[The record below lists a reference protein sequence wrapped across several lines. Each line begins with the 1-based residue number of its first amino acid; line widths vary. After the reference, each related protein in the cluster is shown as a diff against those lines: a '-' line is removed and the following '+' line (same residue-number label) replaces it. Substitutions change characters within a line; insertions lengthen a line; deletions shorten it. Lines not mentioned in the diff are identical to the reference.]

1 MTFQINDA
9 STSSTNPAVSITIT
23 ENGDGTL
30 SFSVTQSGA
39 IIGDLRGL
47 FFDVN
52 AVADGTLARSLSIS
66 NASAAS
72 FLKTGDDSIKDLG
85 NGANMNGLLGSD
97 GGFDAGVSIGS
108 AGLGTDD
115 IRAFSFNLS
124 SSAKALSLDD
134 FANVDF
140 GVRLTSVGTLTSS
153 RSDSSK
159 LLETTSSAINAN
171 DDTGSVTE
179 NATASGNLLA
189 NDANKLAT
197 TTVTGWDGGT
207 LGQAMALSNAAGT
220 TLTVNA
226 DGSWTLDA
234 TGADALGADEVL
246 TYHFSYTA
254 TSTSADQT
262 SSDTAGFTVTVH
274 GANDGQINGD
284 DAGEVTENSTAAGN
298 LLTNDHDIDR
308 TDTSITVASFSGGDL
323 GSAVAIDNADG
334 ATVTV
339 NADGSWT
346 LDASTADRLSEGES
360 ITQNFSYGT
369 SDGHGGTGSANFAVT
384 VRGANDGPVAEDDA
398 GGSVKENE
406 TLVGSVAANDSDI
419 DRLDTHTWALVD
431 GSFDG
436 QGSVS
441 MNADGTWSFSA
452 GGAYDGLTE
461 GQSVELSFQYL
472 MTDNHGA
479 SDTATVS
486 FTVAGVGSVE
496 PPPPPPVDPEVE
508 VLFNHGN
515 GGNLDSNNGNGNVNG
530 GGLNG
535 DGVDHGF
542 FPQDADKD
550 NTWEGF
556 TSNDT
561 LKIAGYGDAADLTI
575 TEGDFGLGDANIAD
589 TMFVIG
595 IDGNQTSTRTEDVGS
610 LADYTGLTEEQI
622 NVTGNS
628 DIDII
633 YA

>member
-1 MTFQINDA
+1 MARSMTFQINDA
-9 STSSTNPAVSITIT
+9 STGSTNPAVSITIT

-30 SFSVTQSGA
+30 SFSVTQSGG
-39 IIGDLRGL
+39 IVGDLRGL

-52 AVADGTLARSLSIS
+52 AVADGALAKSLSIS
-66 NASAAS
+66 NASATS

-85 NGANMNGLLGSD
+85 NGSTMNGLLGSD

-108 AGLGTDD
+108 AGIGTDD

-124 SSAKALSLDD
+124 SSAKALTLDD

-179 NATASGNLLA
+179 NATASGDLLA

-207 LGQAMALSNAAGT
+207 LGQAVALSNAAGT

-226 DGSWTLDA
+226 DGSWALDA

-284 DAGEVTENSTAAGN
+284 DAGEATENSTAAGS
-298 LLTNDHDIDR
+298 LLANDHDIDR
-308 TDTSITVASFSGGDL
+308 TDTSISVASFSGGDL

-406 TLVGSVAANDSDI
+406 TLNGSVTANDSDI
-419 DRLDTHTWALVD
+419 DRLDTHSWALVD

-436 QGSVS
+436 QGQLTV
-441 MNADGTWSFSA
+441 NADGTWSFNA
-452 GGAYDGLTE
+452 GGAYDGLNE

-496 PPPPPPVDPEVE
+496 PPPSV

-515 GGNLDSNNGNGNVNG
+515 GGNLDSGQGNNSGSG

-542 FPQDADKD
+542 FPQDPDKD
-550 NTWEGF
+550 NEWESF

-561 LKIAGYGDAADLTI
+561 LKIAGYGDADDLTI
-575 TEGDFGLGDANIAD
+575 TEGDFGLGDAEIDD

-595 IDGNQTSTRTEDVGS
+595 IDGNPNSTRTEDVGY
-610 LADYTGLTEEQI
+610 LIDYTGLTEEQI
-622 NVTGNS
+622 KVTGNNN
-628 DIDII
+628 IDII
-633 YA
+633 FA